1 MNQEKIGKFIL
12 ELRLKNGLSQNQL
25 ARMIPVSRQAVS
37 SWELGKAL
45 PDLGT
50 LLRLSKIFDVS
61 IDEILL
67 GADLLN
73 DKVSS

>member
-1 MNQEKIGKFIL
+1 MNQEKIGKFIFNM
-12 ELRLKNGLSQNQL
+12 RTKCGLSQEEL

>member
-1 MNQEKIGKFIL
+1 MNQKKIGKFIL